1 MINIFKAITNTFRI
15 ALGSGLLVWFSYP
28 FCKKHFPSAVKYDRD
43 KSTLF
48 VFIITAIVSTI
59 SFFVADNII
68 EEEDDYYDE
77 DDDDDEYIN
86 FLGKYMEDFND
97 DWD

>member
-15 ALGSGLLVWFSYP
+15 ALSSGLLVWFSYP
-28 FCKKHFPSAVKYDRD
+28 FCKKQFPAAVKYDRD

-48 VFIITAIVSTI
+48 VFIITAIVSAI
-59 SFFVADNII
+59 SFFIADNII

-77 DDDDDEYIN
+77 DDYDDYILEYNIDDDE
-86 FLGKYMEDFND
+86 LD
-97 DWD
+97 